1 MCFFLFRINW
11 KNKIQDE
18 HGVTT
23 QPRNSNNNVNRFS
36 PNVNDFLNP
45 TPQGNDPQQLM
56 NR

>member
-1 MCFFLFRINW
+1 MRKKK
-11 KNKIQDE
+11 KNEDE

-23 QPRNSNNNVNRFS
+23 QPRNSNNRFS

-45 TPQGNDPQQLM
+45 TPQANDPQQLM